1 MTEVVEVA
9 GGTVTVGGATS
20 GITVDDADGG
30 TIVVGPD
37 GTSVTVDPA
46 VEVVSAGGGTTVV
59 ATGTTA
65 IQIVETG
72 GGGGGVT
79 DHGALSGLADDD
91 HPQYFLADGTRP
103 IDGDLT
109 VTGVVPSYWTF
120 SNSPRSYGGVDYY
133 VPGGTSTYVAAQNS
147 SGDWVDALMDDD
159 GDVDLAVY
167 QWTSNWASGIRMH
180 LCDSGGNKV
189 TVLSNRDWAT
199 VDVHFAGLYGP
210 GTITADVADVTGWA
224 YSGPP
229 NYTWTDGT
237 GLAVC
242 SPSGSTSWPD
252 PAAMTATI
260 LPRLAVSQSG
270 STAIA
275 GDVAVTGDLHVGGQ
289 FYPRVVETPVEP
301 SPPGVTVWH
310 DTDLDEWWLI
320 VNMGGSGNRKVQIT

>member
-72 GGGGGVT
+72 GGGGGVS

-103 IDGDLT
+103 IAGDLT
-109 VTGVVPSYWTF
+109 VTGVVPSGWTF
-120 SNSPRSYGGVDYY
+120 SNSPRHYGGVDYY
-133 VPGGTSTYVAAQNS
+133 TPGGPSTYVAVQNAG
-147 SGDWVDALMDDD
+147 GDWVDGRMGDIGDTDMPVPWLD
-159 GDVDLAVY
+159 GWVDLIV
-167 QWTSNWASGIRMH
+167 H
-180 LCDSGGNKV
+180 LGDFIGGKV
-189 TVLSNRDWAT
+189 TVVSNMDWAT
-199 VDVHFAGLYGP
+199 VDAHFADLYGP
-210 GTITADVADVTGWA
+210 GVATVDVADITGWS

-229 NYTWTDGT
+229 NYEWTDST

-242 SPSGSTSWPD
+242 APSGSTSWPD
-252 PAAMTATI
+252 PATMTPII
-260 LPRLAVSQSG
+260 LPKLEVTQTG
-270 STAIA
+270 GTTIA
-275 GDVAVTGDLHVGGQ
+275 GDVAVVGDLHVMSGG
-289 FYPRVVETPVEP
+289 FFPYLSELPSEP
-301 SPPGVTVWH
+301 SRTGLFVWH
-310 DTDLDEWWLI
+310 DTSMDEWWLI
-320 VNMGGSGNRKVQIT
+320 VNMAGGGNRKVKLT